1 MYNNISEKILNRGVG
16 IVMRLISRKSEKDIL
31 KVKLYCIRPAD
42 EDEETYSFEN
52 RDGYLFLNYEDEIVL
67 YFMPTNYGFL
77 FQMKTVTCGTNSD
90 NYFMGSVE
98 IGFIGQLLEKGILEW
113 ELDNE

>member
-1 MYNNISEKILNRGVG
+1 
-16 IVMRLISRKSEKDIL
+16 MRLISRKSKKDIL
-31 KVKLYCIRPAD
+31 KVKLYCISKAYED
-42 EDEETYSFEN
+42 EDEETYSFES

-67 YFMPTNYGFL
+67 YFMPTNFGFL
-77 FQMKTVTCGTNSD
+77 FQMKTIRCGTNSD

-113 ELDNE
+113 WLEDEKIN

>member
-1 MYNNISEKILNRGVG
+1 
-16 IVMRLISRKSEKDIL
+16 MRLISRKSEKDIL
-31 KVKLYCIRPAD
+31 KVKLYCISKAYED
-42 EDEETYSFEN
+42 EDEEPYSFEN

-67 YFMPTNYGFL
+67 CFMPTNYGFL
-77 FQMKTVTCGTNSD
+77 FQMKTVICGTNSD
-90 NYFMGSVE
+90 NYFRGDVE

>member
-1 MYNNISEKILNRGVG
+1 MNYYHINIVIKGVG

-31 KVKLYCIRPAD
+31 KVKLYCISQVYA
-42 EDEETYSFEN
+42 DEETYSFEN
-52 RDGYLFLNYEDEIVL
+52 KDGYLFLNYDDEIVL

-77 FQMKTVTCGTNSD
+77 FQMKTERCGTNSD
-90 NYFMGSVE
+90 NYFMGDVE

-113 ELDNE
+113 ELEQ

>member
-1 MYNNISEKILNRGVG
+1 
-16 IVMRLISRKSEKDIL
+16 MRLISRKSEKDIL
-31 KVKLYCIRPAD
+31 KVKLYCIRQEYA
-42 EDEETYSFEN
+42 DEETYSFESK
-52 RDGYLFLNYEDEIVL
+52 DGYLFLNYEDEIVL

-98 IGFIGQLLEKGILEW
+98 IGFIRQKKEKGILEW
-113 ELDNE
+113 WLEDEKIN

>member
-1 MYNNISEKILNRGVG
+1 
-16 IVMRLISRKSEKDIL
+16 MRLISRKSEKDIL
-31 KVKLYCIRPAD
+31 KVKLYCISQAYA
-42 EDEETYSFEN
+42 DEETYSFESK
-52 RDGYLFLNYEDEIVL
+52 DGYLLLNYEDEIVL
-67 YFMPTNYGFL
+67 NFMPTNYGFL

-113 ELDNE
+113 WLEDEKIN

>member
-1 MYNNISEKILNRGVG
+1 
-16 IVMRLISRKSEKDIL
+16 MRLISRKSEKDIL
-31 KVKLYCIRPAD
+31 KVKLYCIRQ
-42 EDEETYSFEN
+42 EYSDEETYSFESK
-52 RDGYLFLNYEDEIVL
+52 DGYLFLNYEDEIVL

-77 FQMKTVTCGTNSD
+77 FQMKTVICGTNSD

-113 ELDNE
+113 ELENGKIN